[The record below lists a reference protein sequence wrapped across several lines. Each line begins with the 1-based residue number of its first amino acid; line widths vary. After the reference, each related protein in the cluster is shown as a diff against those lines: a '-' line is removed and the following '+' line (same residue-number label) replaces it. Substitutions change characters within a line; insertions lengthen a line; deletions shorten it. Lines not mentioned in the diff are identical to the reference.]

1 MDEQQFMQTL
11 TEKGIKLNTEQIE
24 QFSTYYS
31 LLVKWNDKVNLT
43 AITEKNEVYLKHFF
57 DSITPA
63 FYTNFNEPLTLCD
76 VGAGAGFPSIPL
88 KICFPNIQL
97 TIVDSLKKRINFL
110 KTLAKELNLKNI
122 EFHHSRAEDF
132 AQQKD
137 FREKFDRVIARA
149 VARTSVLS
157 ELCLPLTKV
166 GGQFIV
172 MKGSKGEEE
181 LVNAKAAIK
190 RLGGKTVDRYSFTLP
205 KEESERTLYFIE
217 KVKQTPKRYP
227 RNPGTPQR
235 KPIK

>member
-1 MDEQQFMQTL
+1 MDEKQFIQSL
-11 TEKGIKLNTEQIE
+11 AENHIELNSEQIE

-31 LLVKWNDKVNLT
+31 LLIKWNDKVNLT
-43 AITEKNEVYLKHFF
+43 AITEKNEVYLKHFY

-63 FYTNFNEPLTLCD
+63 FYTNFKEPLSLCD

-88 KICFPNIQL
+88 KICFPNIRL

-110 KTLAKELNLKNI
+110 ETLSKELNLKNV
-122 EFHHSRAEDF
+122 EFYHSRAEDF
-132 AQQKD
+132 AQDKK
-137 FREKFDRVIARA
+137 FREQFDRVIARA

-172 MKGSKGEEE
+172 MKGSKGEKE
-181 LVNAKAAIK
+181 LANAQVAIE
-190 RLGGKTVDRYSFTLP
+190 RLGGKTVNRHSFTLP
-205 KEESERTLYFIE
+205 KEESERTLFFIE
-217 KVKQTPKRYP
+217 KIKQTPKRYP